1 MAAPS
6 SPPFIVHPHP
16 LKGRAVTATRDLPP
30 ASPLLTTRP
39 CSVYTIQREFRREVC
54 ARCFAYD
61 RGVEW
66 KVRVELPAEGKQKQS
81 PTLGLVF
88 CTEVCRDEWVYRQGT
103 IGLQAWKTAW
113 EIGSRQQ
120 GKRSSSSGS
129 VESSDDGTNHDAD
142 GRPSFGEID
151 RAWAEA
157 EDTLGKRVRELRL
170 RESTEGAQL
179 TKSERKL
186 LQRAKDSKPPSIETL
201 WAVVS
206 GILTH
211 YWTHNMPVAVLD
223 EKSELPTEEDEWTE
237 ILRLKHHHTPFSSHE
252 ELQDYISAYLCLL
265 TQLPVVLIPSLVP
278 EVIQTLQNAAAHNS
292 FSIRPA
298 LNSGAYN
305 AEYLGWGLWT
315 TGSIWNHSCA
325 PNIAK
330 ARVRDRW
337 VFVVDPNANGGAGVR
352 IGEELCISYLGGD
365 EKELTVTER
374 RKRLQDAWGFE
385 CQCDACVREASL

>member
-1 MAAPS
+1 MA
-6 SPPFIVHPHP
+6 SPPFIVLPHP

-30 ASPLLTTRP
+30 GSPLLTTRP

-88 CTEVCRDEWVYRQGT
+88 CTEICRDEWVHRQGA
-103 IGLQAWKTAW
+103 IGLQAWKAAW
-113 EIGSRQQ
+113 EIGSRQK
-120 GKRSSSSGS
+120 GKRSSSNGS
-129 VESSDDGTNHDAD
+129 EASSDAGAEPAPE
-142 GRPSFGEID
+142 GRPNFEEID
-151 RAWAEA
+151 RAWTEA
-157 EDTLGKRVRELRL
+157 EETLGRKVRELRL
-170 RESTEGAQL
+170 RESNEGAQL
-179 TKSERKL
+179 AKSEKKL
-186 LQRAKDSKPPSIETL
+186 LQRAKDTKPPSIETL

-206 GILTH
+206 GVMTH
-211 YWTHNMPVAVLD
+211 YWTHNTPIELLD
-223 EKSELPTEEDEWTE
+223 EKSELPADNDEWTE

-265 TQLPVVLIPSLVP
+265 AQLPEVLIPSLTP

-315 TGSIWNHSCA
+315 TGSIWNHSCS
-325 PNIAK
+325 PNVAK

-337 VFVVDPNANGGAGVR
+337 VFVVDQDAHGKAGVAL
-352 IGEELCISYLGGD
+352 GEELCISYLGGD
-365 EKELTVTER
+365 EKELSVADR

-385 CQCDACVREASL
+385 CQCDACVREAL